1 MVKALSTGTSTLL
14 LCYLMSILIG
24 SSITDGG
31 MTASSTPDKSSSVS
45 FNAPATH
52 LRGHSIT

>member
-14 LCYLMSILIG
+14 LCYLKSILIG
-24 SSITDGG
+24 CSVIDGG
-31 MTASSTPDKSSSVS
+31 MTASSTPDKSSSAS

-52 LRGHSIT
+52 RP